1 MSARDLRTTLGDG
14 SAGHGLKI
22 GVPERKCES
31 EKCID
36 LAGQRRQKCAM
47 ILSTHAIV
55 GGAIASLF
63 PSHPVLV
70 ALAGF
75 ASHFAIDA
83 IPHWDYPLRSISVG
97 RKVDNRGLKI
107 NVLLVRDLSLIGAD
121 ACFGLAIALLFAMA
135 GTVWVIALGA
145 VAGMLPDPMQ
155 FVHSLYPRGPLK
167 SLQRF
172 HGWMHSKRKLAWRI
186 GVASQVALRP
196 SSPAPQLPSNKDCL
210 ARFTPTGPP
219 RPG

>member
-1 MSARDLRTTLGDG
+1 
-14 SAGHGLKI
+14 
-22 GVPERKCES
+22 
-31 EKCID
+31 
-36 LAGQRRQKCAM
+36 M

-63 PSHPVLV
+63 PSHPLLV

-97 RKVDNRGLKI
+97 RNADNRRLKI

-121 ACFGLAIALLFAMA
+121 ACFGLVIALLLFATA

-145 VAGMLPDPMQ
+145 VAGMLPDPLQ
-155 FVHSLYPRGPLK
+155 FVHSLYPREPLK

-172 HGWMHSKRKLAWRI
+172 HGGMHSKRKLAWRI
-186 GVASQVALRP
+186 GVASQVAFATVV
-196 SSPAPQLPSNKDCL
+196 SGAAIAFQ
-210 ARFTPTGPP
+210 
-219 RPG
+219 

>member
-1 MSARDLRTTLGDG
+1 
-14 SAGHGLKI
+14 
-22 GVPERKCES
+22 
-31 EKCID
+31 
-36 LAGQRRQKCAM
+36 M

-97 RKVDNRGLKI
+97 RHADNRRLNI
-107 NVLLVRDLSLIGAD
+107 NGRLVRDLTLIGAD
-121 ACFGLAIALLFAMA
+121 AGFGLAIALLLFATA
-135 GTVWVIALGA
+135 ATVWVIALGA

-155 FVHSLYPRGPLK
+155 FVHSLYPREPLK

-172 HGWMHSKRKLAWRI
+172 HGWMHSKRKLAWGI
-186 GVASQVALRP
+186 GVASQVAFATVVSGAAIAL
-196 SSPAPQLPSNKDCL
+196 Q
-210 ARFTPTGPP
+210 
-219 RPG
+219 